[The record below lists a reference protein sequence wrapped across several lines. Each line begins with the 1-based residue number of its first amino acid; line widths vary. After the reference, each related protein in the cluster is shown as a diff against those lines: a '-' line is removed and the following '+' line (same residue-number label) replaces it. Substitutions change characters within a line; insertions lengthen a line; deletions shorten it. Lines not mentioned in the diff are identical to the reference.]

1 MRLTSRVFLC
11 KKFAI
16 SVPYLRIMEAPRTI
30 SENEIMSLMKAL
42 FTPIMP
48 PKNYSFE
55 KRNFETEYEEMK
67 RQYLKK
73 QRQNGTSASA
83 FENDS
88 QVPLSW
94 RLR

>member
-1 MRLTSRVFLC
+1 MRIPYRVQEICNFYPLSS
-11 KKFAI
+11 KHGNALNHI
-16 SVPYLRIMEAPRTI
+16 GER
-30 SENEIMSLMKAL
+30 IMSLLKAL

-55 KRNFETEYEEMK
+55 QRNFETEYEEMK
-67 RQYLKK
+67 RQYLNK
-73 QRQNGTSASA
+73 QRPNGTAA
-83 FENDS
+83 ATLEADS